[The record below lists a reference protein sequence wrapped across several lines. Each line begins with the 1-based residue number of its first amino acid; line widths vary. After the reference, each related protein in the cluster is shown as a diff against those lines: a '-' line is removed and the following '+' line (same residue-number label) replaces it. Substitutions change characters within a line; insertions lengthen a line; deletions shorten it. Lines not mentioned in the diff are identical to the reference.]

1 MEMNTRG
8 RVPAFLQRSLA
19 EEIRRITAG
28 MTFKQPRKA
37 ERIPLQVFEQAL
49 PVPSASNETVEEESI
64 AYVEEEAEEAVFKC
78 PWCVVRIDSGSIQ
91 GPNANVEVL
100 VGIEFGIFDDDPK
113 NQGHYDVENLMWKVY
128 ERFAKDPIL
137 AKQYTCQCD
146 FKFGH
151 QDSDTNPYYFG
162 AISMTFEYP
171 GIQRESGGIY
181 L

>member
-8 RVPAFLQRSLA
+8 RVPAFLQMALA
-19 EEIRRITAG
+19 EEIRNITAG
-28 MTFKQPRKA
+28 MTFKQPHSE
-37 ERIPLQVFEQAL
+37 ERIALQVYEQAL
-49 PVPSASNETVEEESI
+49 PVPSNNNDKVEEDSI
-64 AYVEEEAEEAVFKC
+64 AYVETEAEEAVFKC
-78 PWCVVRIDSGSIQ
+78 PWCIVRIDSGAIP
-91 GPNANVEVL
+91 GPNANVSVL
-100 VGIEFGIFDDDPK
+100 MGIEFGVFDDDQK

-151 QDSDTNPYYFG
+151 PDSDTYPYYFG